1 MTEEK
6 NLLKPM
12 EASSVSDKK
21 SIPPG
26 FQAEFDSLLS
36 DVLKSLIDQ
45 EKTLDNA
52 VAELQ
57 IKGQEIL
64 DRLRETK

>member
-1 MTEEK
+1 
-6 NLLKPM
+6 M
-12 EASSVSDKK
+12 EASGVSDKR

-36 DVLKSLIDQ
+36 NVLKSLIDK
-45 EKTLDNA
+45 EKTLDDA

-57 IKGQEIL
+57 IKGQEML
-64 DRLRETK
+64 DRLRENK

>member
-1 MTEEK
+1 M
-6 NLLKPM
+6 
-12 EASSVSDKK
+12 SDKR

-36 DVLKSLIDQ
+36 NVLKSLIDK
-45 EKTLDNA
+45 EKTLDDA

-57 IKGQEIL
+57 IKGQEML
-64 DRLRETK
+64 DRLRENK